1 MKLAP
6 LQLTDYFLTHL
17 ALESNPEFN
26 STKPADDPVE
36 TLTVV
41 PSYDLSDD
49 KGEQGTEWLVSL
61 EITQT
66 VPEGANLPYAFS
78 LQIYGFV
85 LASPHLEGVKLKRT
99 VHSNG
104 PAMLF
109 GAAREIIRATTG
121 LGRWPAVIIP
131 STNFLIDLP
140 PLEAPAKTEI
150 AKAAPVK
157 KTVRKITRKPKP
169 Q

>member
-6 LQLTDYFLTHL
+6 LQLTDYFIAHL
-17 ALESNPEFN
+17 SLDSNPEFN

-41 PSYDLSDD
+41 PGYILSDYKD
-49 KGEQGTEWLVSL
+49 EQGTEWLVSL
-61 EITQT
+61 AITQT
-66 VPEGANLPYAFS
+66 IPEGVNLPYAFS
-78 LQIYGFV
+78 LHINGFV
-85 LASPHLEGVKLKRT
+85 LVSPHLEGAMLKRA

-109 GAAREIIRATTG
+109 GAAREIIRAATG
-121 LGRWPAVIIP
+121 RGPWPAVIIP
-131 STNFLIDLP
+131 STNFLVDLP
-140 PLEAPAKTEI
+140 PLEAPAKTEET
-150 AKAAPVK
+150 KAVPVK

>member
-17 ALESNPEFN
+17 SLESNPEFN
-26 STKPADDPVE
+26 SATPADDPVE
-36 TLTVV
+36 TLKVV
-41 PSYDLSDD
+41 PGCDLSDE

-61 EITQT
+61 EIDQT
-66 VPEGANLPYAFS
+66 IPDGANLPYAFS

-85 LASPHLEGVKLKRT
+85 LASPHIEFAKLKRI
-99 VHSNG
+99 VHANG

-109 GAAREIIRATTG
+109 GAAREIIRSATG

-131 STNFLIDLP
+131 STNFLTGLP
-140 PLEAPAKTEI
+140 PLEAPPTPPVEKATKKVSAK
-150 AKAAPVK
+150 K
-157 KTVRKITRKPKP
+157 KPKA
-169 Q
+169 